1 MRTINDPSEVWTK
14 RGDQETFF
22 LVLEKRPPTSEERR
36 EVWAIVA
43 VSPDDGVIQDE
54 AYAENL
60 QEAATLVWRESD
72 GVPLPEQYHVELE
85 EEEK

>member
-1 MRTINDPSEVWTK
+1 MGALNNPIEVWTK

-22 LVLEKRPPTSEERR
+22 LVLEKRPPTSEEHR

-43 VSPDDGVIQDE
+43 SSPDDGVFRDE
-54 AYAENL
+54 AYKEDIE
-60 QEAATLVWRESD
+60 EAASLVWRESD
-72 GVPLPEQYHVELE
+72 GPLPAQYRVEEE